1 MCFAFGFCQTARPIE
16 IKIPD
21 LQVGNEVEKVEKQK
35 TSTKQH
41 FELTKK
47 NLIIV
52 ISIFA
57 VCIGIPML
65 ILLNI

>member
-1 MCFAFGFCQTARPIE
+1 M
-16 IKIPD
+16 
-21 LQVGNEVEKVEKQK
+21 EKMEKQK

-57 VCIGIPML
+57 VCIGIPVL